1 MTLLAP
7 PRAAGSCSAGLTRVA
22 CGRDDFP
29 RKARHLML
37 DAFRRGT
44 ASAEPKAPL
53 EHGALAAE
61 GPVKPLLQIAL
72 VAILLALFGMPASA
86 GTLSGTIINRTTGK
100 PTPNVDLTLLSP
112 TQGMIEVGS
121 AKSDAQGR
129 FSLTNDKIGLAPILV
144 RATYHDVSFN
154 TFAPPSRPEVEV
166 EIFDISKDPKT
177 ISITSHIIIFQPQ
190 GERLVGAEE
199 YEVQNNSQPPSAFFR
214 SEGDFDF
221 VIPENGALGQV
232 TTIAGMGMSVA
243 QASIDKGKGRFS
255 IAYPFRPGQTNVRL
269 SYELPY
275 ANNSAVLKLPAS
287 YPGVKLLVVVPPG
300 VTITGDGL
308 SAAGQEQGMM
318 VYTHDPLPAKGL
330 LAVNLSGVGAPAE
343 ESAQGQQS
351 AQEGNSRTAG
361 QEVIAAPSRIDEFK
375 WYLFAGIAALFAMGA
390 ILLTR
395 KQVVL
400 ADTPVA
406 QGEPSSAAAFSS
418 PQSKSARSAKSKKA
432 LSVPASTNAPGK
444 AVAAG
449 LQTRDVPNEVAAAVD
464 EHVSVTLD
472 ALKDQLFRL
481 ELRRQAGTIS
491 EEDYAREK
499 AKFDKLL
506 REHL

>member
-1 MTLLAP
+1 M
-7 PRAAGSCSAGLTRVA
+7 
-22 CGRDDFP
+22 
-29 RKARHLML
+29 
-37 DAFRRGT
+37 
-44 ASAEPKAPL
+44 
-53 EHGALAAE
+53 
-61 GPVKPLLQIAL
+61 
-72 VAILLALFGMPASA
+72 
-86 GTLSGTIINRTTGK
+86 
-100 PTPNVDLTLLSP
+100 
-112 TQGMIEVGS
+112 
-121 AKSDAQGR
+121 
-129 FSLTNDKIGLAPILV
+129 
-144 RATYHDVSFN
+144 
-154 TFAPPSRPEVEV
+154 
-166 EIFDISKDPKT
+166 
-177 ISITSHIIIFQPQ
+177 
-190 GERLVGAEE
+190 
-199 YEVQNNSQPPSAFFR
+199 
-214 SEGDFDF
+214 
-221 VIPENGALGQV
+221 
-232 TTIAGMGMSVA
+232 
-243 QASIDKGKGRFS
+243 
-255 IAYPFRPGQTNVRL
+255 
-269 SYELPY
+269 
-275 ANNSAVLKLPAS
+275 
-287 YPGVKLLVVVPPG
+287 KLLVVVPPG

-330 LAVNLSGVGAPAE
+330 LAVHLSGVGAPAE

-432 LSVPASTNAPGK
+432 LPVPASTNAPGK